1 MKVTNSHFTDPV
13 YKILFDSIAEGF
25 IIANGEGEIVMANP
39 RTCELFGYEPGE
51 VIGLKVEAL
60 IPQAQRK
67 KHVSLRTDFHQQPK
81 KRAMGGNM
89 NLKACRKDNSEFYV
103 EISLNHI
110 SINEETYISALITDI
125 SERVLKEK
133 EIKELNSDL
142 EEKVRKRTQEVRE
155 SQELYS
161 AIARNFPNGTINVF
175 DRDLNYIFVEGKE
188 LFQMGITSEKLIGTN
203 YLERLSTEIRPKIK
217 SAFMD
222 VFNGEVQDFEIAYR
236 DHHYRINAVPLSY
249 EGNEITQ
256 ILVVEKNITTQIEFL
271 AQQKEALEKE
281 RNLNE
286 MKSRFVSMASHEFR
300 TPLST
305 ILSST
310 SLIEKY
316 IERDMVDKTLK
327 HTERI
332 KNSVHGLTEI
342 LNDFLSV
349 DKLETQITPV
359 KIHAFQYAQFSID
372 IVEEMSAISKK
383 GQTIIRNLN
392 CPDCVITS
400 DQGILKNILYNLVS
414 NAIKYSPENASIYFD
429 SVITPTELK
438 ITIRDNGIGIP
449 QDDQDQLFKRFF
461 RAKNATNIK
470 GTGLGLN
477 IVLKYLEM
485 LNGNMTF
492 ESEEHVGSSFTIT
505 IPIHLKKEDSHVN

>member
-1 MKVTNSHFTDPV
+1 MKITNSLTTDPI
-13 YKILFDSIAEGF
+13 YRILFESIVEGF
-25 IIANGEGEIVMANP
+25 ILVNKQGEIILANP
-39 RTCELFGYEPGE
+39 RTCELFGFEEGE
-51 VIGLKVEAL
+51 VIGLKVEDL
-60 IPQAQRK
+60 IPQSSRAR
-67 KHVSLRTDFHQQPK
+67 HVGLRTDFHQSPK
-81 KRAMGGNM
+81 KRSMGAGM
-89 NLKACRKDNSEFYV
+89 NLKACRKDGSEFYV

-110 SINEETYISALITDI
+110 TVADETYISALITDVTK
-125 SERVLKEK
+125 RVLQDK
-133 EIKELNSDL
+133 EIRELNSDL
-142 EEKVRKRTQEVRE
+142 EAKVKKRTKEVRE

-175 DRDLNYIFVEGKE
+175 DRKLNYVFVEGKE
-188 LFQMGITSEKLIGTN
+188 LFQLGITSEKLIGTN
-203 YLERLSTEIRPKIK
+203 YLERLSEEIRPKIK
-217 SAFMD
+217 EALMS
-222 VFNGEVQDFEIAYR
+222 VFEGEIHDFEIAYR
-236 DHHYRINAVPLSY
+236 DQHYRINAVPLSY
-249 EGNEITQ
+249 DNKEIVQ
-256 ILVVEKNITTQIEFL
+256 ILVVEKNITTQIQFL
-271 AQQKEALEKE
+271 EQQEAALEKE

-316 IERDMVDKTLK
+316 IERDMLDKTLK

-332 KNSVHGLTEI
+332 KSSVNGLTEI

-359 KIHAFQYAQFSID
+359 KIQEFDYEQFSTD

-383 GQTIIRNLN
+383 GQEIVRKLTANRNFIR
-392 CPDCVITS
+392 S
-400 DQGILKNILYNLVS
+400 DQGIIKNILYNLIS
-414 NAIKYSPENASIYFD
+414 NAIKYSPEK
-429 SVITPTELK
+429 SVIHYDSFINETALI
-438 ITIRDNGIGIP
+438 ITISDQGIGIP
-449 QDDQDQLFKRFF
+449 KEDHDQLFKRFF

-485 LNGNMTF
+485 LKGNMNF
-492 ESEEHVGSSFTIT
+492 ESEENQGAVFTIS
-505 IPIHLKKEDSHVN
+505 IPINS